1 MIEPHFL
8 FQFLPDLEAHRKKE
22 TKAVAENQV
31 AHLDLLISYI
41 REKYASLSQQVN
53 DLLQHGEITYDL
65 LWFLFKPN
73 ETVYTT
79 CDGTG
84 KPRCLRFGI
93 GEEKTTL
100 FGPVFNLSCQYL
112 DSDGEKVGFA
122 SIDLKISKFAG
133 VKRIASLICF
143 PLQYHPQ
150 KGQVTAE
157 LIACGKAFVVQ
168 DDVKVKRN
176 IDSRVMIDAA
186 FFRRMNPNY
195 QQPIIDATRNTR
207 ALDSSAHMMQGFG
220 EVSFLDLCPDINP
233 RDHGWDREH
242 RPAFNTSEAIA
253 TSISGSSGAHPA
265 EHYDHLP
272 TQTVTVLN
280 EDLADDE
287 YLICSPTVPGFCLS
301 DKSWGEFAVMDIKDI
316 AWSSSLFDRLDI
328 QSEYKELI
336 MASAMTRLGIIKGP
350 RFDDLVPGKGRGLS
364 VMLHGAPGLGKTLT
378 AQAVAEQLQ
387 RPLYS

>member
-1 MIEPHFL
+1 M
-8 FQFLPDLEAHRKKE
+8 
-22 TKAVAENQV
+22 
-31 AHLDLLISYI
+31 ISYI

-73 ETVYTT
+73 EIVYTT

-100 FGPVFNLSCQYL
+100 FGPIFNLGCQYL

-122 SIDLKISKFAG
+122 SIDLNISQFTG
-133 VKRIASLICF
+133 VKRIASLPCF

-150 KGQVTAE
+150 KGQVRAE
-157 LIACGKAFVVQ
+157 LVACGKKFYSLRGSHHCHCKGKAFVVQ

-186 FFRRMNPNY
+186 FFRRMKPNY
-195 QQPIIDATRNTR
+195 QQPKIDTTLNTG
-207 ALDSSAHMMQGFG
+207 ALDPSAHMMQGF
-220 EVSFLDLCPDINP
+220 EEISFVDLFPEINP
-233 RDHGWDREH
+233 RDHGWDRVH
-242 RPAFNTSEAIA
+242 SPVFNTSEAIA
-253 TSISGSSGAHPA
+253 TSVRGSSGVRPV

-272 TQTVTVLN
+272 TPTSTASN

-301 DKSWGEFAVMDIKDI
+301 DKSRGEI
-316 AWSSSLFDRLDI
+316 R
-328 QSEYKELI
+328 
-336 MASAMTRLGIIKGP
+336 R
-350 RFDDLVPGKGRGLS
+350 
-364 VMLHGAPGLGKTLT
+364 
-378 AQAVAEQLQ
+378 
-387 RPLYS
+387 

>member
-1 MIEPHFL
+1 MKLIG
-8 FQFLPDLEAHRKKE
+8 RKKQ
-22 TKAVAENQV
+22 KDGAKNQV

-41 REKYASLSQQVN
+41 RDKYASLSEQIN

-73 ETVYTT
+73 EIVYTT

-93 GEEKTTL
+93 GEEKSTL
-100 FGPVFNLSCQYL
+100 FGPVFNLGCQYL

-122 SIDLKISKFAG
+122 SIDLNIPKFTG
-133 VKRIASLICF
+133 VKRIASLPCF

-157 LIACGKAFVVQ
+157 LIACGKKFYSLRGSHHCHCKGKAFVMQ

-186 FFRRMNPNY
+186 FFRRMKPNY
-195 QQPIIDATRNTR
+195 QQPKIDTDRN
-207 ALDSSAHMMQGFG
+207 MMQGF
-220 EVSFLDLCPDINP
+220 EEISFLDLFPDINP

-242 RPAFNTSEAIA
+242 SPVFNTSETLAA
-253 TSISGSSGAHPA
+253 SVGGSSGVRPV
-265 EHYDHLP
+265 EHCDHLP
-272 TQTVTVLN
+272 SPTRIASN
-280 EDLADDE
+280 EDLANDE

-301 DKSWGEFAVMDIKDI
+301 DKFWGEIE
-316 AWSSSLFDRLDI
+316 R
-328 QSEYKELI
+328 
-336 MASAMTRLGIIKGP
+336 
-350 RFDDLVPGKGRGLS
+350 
-364 VMLHGAPGLGKTLT
+364 
-378 AQAVAEQLQ
+378 
-387 RPLYS
+387 